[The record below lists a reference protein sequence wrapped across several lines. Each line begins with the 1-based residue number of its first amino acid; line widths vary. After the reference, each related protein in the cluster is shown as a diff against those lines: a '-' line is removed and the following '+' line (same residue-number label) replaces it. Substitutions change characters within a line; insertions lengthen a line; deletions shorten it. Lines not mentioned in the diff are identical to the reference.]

1 MIRVLNIL
9 LFFMMTA
16 GLACAEWHQQQAD
29 IMGTRI
35 SVEVWH
41 QDQEKAKAC
50 MSMVMD
56 EMHRIDEQMS
66 PYIEDS
72 ELSRVNREAAASA
85 VTISLELFDL
95 IQHAQEMS
103 EQSDGAFDIS
113 FASIGYLYDYRKQ
126 VQPDKASIDARLE
139 AIDYRKIKLDAAN
152 NSIAFEKEGMRIDLG
167 GIAKGHAVD
176 NGIRILRDC
185 GITNG
190 IVTAGGDS
198 RIIGD
203 KGGRPWMMGVQHPR
217 DPKKLV
223 AILPLSDT
231 AISTSGDY
239 ERFFIEEGERVHHI
253 ISPKSGQSAKN
264 SMSASVIGP
273 NATTTDALS
282 TTLFVLGPVE
292 GMKLIERMEGF
303 DAVLIDAQGKMHYS
317 SGLQHPEQKAP

>member
-1 MIRVLNIL
+1 MLSKITPFLLIVLTTPAL
-9 LFFMMTA
+9 
-16 GLACAEWHQQQAD
+16 AEWHQQEAD

-35 SVEVWH
+35 SVEIWH
-41 QDQEKAKAC
+41 KNQEKADAC
-50 MSMVMD
+50 IRRVMD
-56 EMHRIDEQMS
+56 EMHRINEQMS

-72 ELSRVNREAAASA
+72 ELSRINREAAAKA
-85 VTISLELFDL
+85 VTISRELFDL
-95 IQHAQEMS
+95 IQHAQDMS
-103 EQSDGAFDIS
+103 KQSNGAFDIS

-126 VQPDKASIDARLE
+126 IQPDEASIDARLE
-139 AIDYRKIKLDAAN
+139 AIDYRKIRLDAEKTT
-152 NSIAFEKEGMRIDLG
+152 IAFEKEGMRIDLG

-185 GITNG
+185 DITNG

-239 ERFFIEEGERVHHI
+239 ERFFIEEGERIHHI
-253 ISPKSGQSAKN
+253 ISPKSGQSATD

-273 NATTTDALS
+273 DTTTTDALS

-317 SGLQHPEQKAP
+317 SGLQPPEQKAP

>member
-1 MIRVLNIL
+1 
-9 LFFMMTA
+9 
-16 GLACAEWHQQQAD
+16 
-29 IMGTRI
+29 MGTRI
-35 SVEVWH
+35 SVEIWH
-41 QDQEKAKAC
+41 KDKEKAGAC
-50 MSMVMD
+50 IRRVMD
-56 EMHRIDEQMS
+56 EMHRINEQMS

-72 ELSRVNREAAASA
+72 ELSRINREAAAKA
-85 VTISLELFDL
+85 VTISQELFDL
-95 IQHAQEMS
+95 IQLAQDMS
-103 EQSDGAFDIS
+103 EQSNGAFDIS
-113 FASIGYLYDYRKQ
+113 FASIGYLYDYRNQ
-126 VQPDKASIDARLE
+126 VQPDEASIDARLD
-139 AIDYRKIKLDAAN
+139 AIDYRKIRLDAQKT
-152 NSIAFEKEGMRIDLG
+152 SIAFEKEGMRIDLG
-167 GIAKGHAVD
+167 GIAKGYAVD

-190 IVTAGGDS
+190 IVSAGGDS

-223 AILPLSDT
+223 AIMPLSDT

-239 ERFFIEEGERVHHI
+239 ERFFIEEGERIHHI

-282 TTLFVLGPVE
+282 TSLFVLGPIE

-303 DAVLIDAQGKMHYS
+303 DAVLIDAKGKMHYS
-317 SGLQHPEQKAP
+317 SGLQPPEQKAP